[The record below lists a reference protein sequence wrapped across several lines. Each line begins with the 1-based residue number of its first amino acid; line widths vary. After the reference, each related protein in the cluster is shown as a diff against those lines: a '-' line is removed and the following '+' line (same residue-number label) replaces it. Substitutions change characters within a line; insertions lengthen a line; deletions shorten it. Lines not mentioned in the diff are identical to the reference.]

1 MTIQGGIIVVF
12 SGVDLVYFYKQILK
26 AILKKV
32 VQEHI
37 KCMSLIFLT
46 WRVIISH
53 CSWLK
58 YIKNEQEPAN
68 LEIIP
73 IYIPTKWEEW
83 GYECFVTDK

>member
-46 WRVIISH
+46 
-53 CSWLK
+53 
-58 YIKNEQEPAN
+58 
-68 LEIIP
+68 
-73 IYIPTKWEEW
+73 
-83 GYECFVTDK
+83 